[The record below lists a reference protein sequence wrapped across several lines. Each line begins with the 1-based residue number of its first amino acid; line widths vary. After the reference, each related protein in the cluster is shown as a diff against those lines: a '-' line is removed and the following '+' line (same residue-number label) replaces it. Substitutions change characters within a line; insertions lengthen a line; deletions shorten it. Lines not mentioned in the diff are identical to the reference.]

1 MVVWQVKLKRDE
13 RYPNLVVRL
22 SKMKDNAYETLEMKA
37 VGREERIPVD
47 YWSFVQGHDG
57 ECKNIR
63 PLFPFEVS
71 FLLSF
76 ISRSEEMY
84 KFVRY

>member
-1 MVVWQVKLKRDE
+1 
-13 RYPNLVVRL
+13 
-22 SKMKDNAYETLEMKA
+22 MKDNPYETLEMKA

-57 ECKNIR
+57 KCKNIR

-71 FLLSF
+71 FLLFLS
-76 ISRSEEMY
+76 IICSEEMY
-84 KFVRY
+84 KFVPY